1 MKGHTININDIFFG
15 SEQSKYAGVAL
26 FMTIAILCLSILFS
40 SSKIPLGERFMF
52 VLFIMIITVP
62 SILMSLF
69 ELTCIT
75 TGGNYN
81 YRWWCW
87 ALAWVL
93 SAIIILYCVLI
104 IISMFISMSSYDMAN
119 HRLDVKNEEDKVDGE
134 SANNYAKNI
143 MINQQNKERLTQQ
156 AQQAQQAHQQ
166 QAHQAQQAHQPQQ
179 PQQSQ
184 QQPHQPQQQ
193 APKQVSQPM
202 NTNTPAFSERVP
214 NMNVQQRP
222 MSTDLS
228 GLDTGDNLASYS
240 QMASMPVNTYKAP
253 TYSQNTPQMNNF
265 NIGGFDNT
273 EAQYQSF

>member
-1 MKGHTININDIFFG
+1 MKGYTININDIFFG
-15 SEQSKYAGVAL
+15 SEQSKYAGAAL
-26 FMTIAILCLSILFS
+26 FMTIGILCLSILFS
-40 SSKIPLGERFMF
+40 SSKIPFGERFMF
-52 VLFIMIITVP
+52 VLFILLITVP

-87 ALAWVL
+87 LLAWVL

-119 HRLDVKNEEDKVDGE
+119 HRLDVKNEEDKVDGVD
-134 SANNYAKNI
+134 ANNYAKKI
-143 MINQQNKERLTQQ
+143 MMEQKIKESMSQPSQQP
-156 AQQAQQAHQQ
+156 
-166 QAHQAQQAHQPQQ
+166 PQQ
-179 PQQSQ
+179 PPQQLSQ
-184 QQPHQPQQQ
+184 QVH
-193 APKQVSQPM
+193 QPM
-202 NTNTPAFSERVP
+202 NTNTPAFSQPVP

-222 MSTDLS
+222 MSTDLT
-228 GLDTGDNLASYS
+228 GFDTGDNLAPISS
-240 QMASMPVNTYKAP
+240 MSSSMPTNTYKAP
-253 TYSQNTPQMNNF
+253 TYSVNAPQANNF

>member
-1 MKGHTININDIFFG
+1 MKGYTININDIFFG
-15 SEQSKYAGVAL
+15 SEQSKYAGAAL
-26 FMTIAILCLSILFS
+26 FMTIGILCLSILFS
-40 SSKIPLGERFMF
+40 SSKIPFGERFMF
-52 VLFIMIITVP
+52 VLFILLITVP

-87 ALAWVL
+87 LLAWVL

-119 HRLDVKNEEDKVDGE
+119 HRLDVKNEEDKIDSVD
-134 SANNYAKNI
+134 ANNYAKKI
-143 MINQQNKERLTQQ
+143 MIDQKIKENMSQSYNQMPLQVQQ
-156 AQQAQQAHQQ
+156 PPLQVQQP
-166 QAHQAQQAHQPQQ
+166 PQQ
-179 PQQSQ
+179 VQQPPQQVQ
-184 QQPHQPQQQ
+184 QR
-193 APKQVSQPM
+193 M
-202 NTNTPAFSERVP
+202 NTNTPAFSQPVP

-222 MSTDLS
+222 MSTDLT
-228 GLDTGDNLASYS
+228 GFDTGDNLAPISS
-240 QMASMPVNTYKAP
+240 MSPMSSSSMPTNTYKAP
-253 TYSQNTPQMNNF
+253 TYSANAPQANNF